1 MYKVIILAIFLFMAI
16 GNIYATIQSL
26 RLRADIAALHH
37 EIDALAIVTART
49 QTYVIWENNKDV
61 SSLIA
66 APK

>member
-49 QTYVIWENNKDV
+49 QTQNNKDV